1 MNKCREHL
9 AGAMTGDSTFVKIR
23 VPLSPLLGRDEEFKL
38 ARELLLSP
46 EVRLITIK
54 GPGGVGK
61 TQLAMTIAQSLQEA
75 FADRACWVALA
86 TINDPERVISTISEA
101 LGEKEVAAKSQL
113 TTLCTFLRD
122 KEVLMVLDN
131 CEHLLSATPLL
142 AELLEQCS
150 GLTLL
155 VTSRVV
161 LRIRGEHVLPIS
173 PLPLPDPTWNLAEF
187 SSNPAV
193 ALFSTQARALDPRFW
208 LTETNAPVIA
218 EICRRLDGLPLAI
231 ELAAAHIQLLSPQ
244 QMLSRLSQRLDMFK
258 EGRRDLPDRQS
269 TLRSSIQWSYD
280 LLSED
285 VQRLFRRLCFFTGD
299 CSLAAITSFCQILG
313 DDPLSIERGVGI
325 LLDHSL
331 LQQSESE
338 NGDRQ
343 FVFLETVR
351 DFGLEELASSDE
363 LERVRAD
370 NEKYVTHL
378 RSTPEEVQ
386 LYIFEQT
393 NLEHQPPQQPGT
405 DASSFPQRSS
415 PTPDTGTKT
424 IQLTSAS
431 SKYPSSKYPSGLTER
446 EVQVLRLIVQGL
458 TNKQIAKELVLSP
471 RTINVYVTSIYNK
484 LGVNSRSAATRIAC
498 TRLFD

>member
-1 MNKCREHL
+1 MNEHREHL
-9 AGAMTGDSTFVKIR
+9 AATMTGDSTFVKMR

-38 ARELLLSP
+38 ARELILSH

-61 TQLAMTIAQSLQEA
+61 TQLAMALAPSLQEA
-75 FADRACWVALA
+75 FADGVCWVSLA
-86 TINDPERVISTISEA
+86 TINNPEQVISTIAEA

-113 TTLCTFLRD
+113 TTLYTFLRD

-131 CEHLLSATPLL
+131 CEHLLSAMPLL
-142 AELLEQCS
+142 AELLEQCP

-187 SSNPAV
+187 ASNPAV
-193 ALFSTQARALDPRFW
+193 ALFSTRAHALDPRFR
-208 LTETNAPVIA
+208 LTETNALAIA

-231 ELAAAHIQLLSPQ
+231 ELAAAHIQLFSPQ

-258 EGRRDLPDRQS
+258 ESRRDLPGRQS

-285 VQRLFRRLCFFTGD
+285 VQRLFRRLCFFTGG
-299 CSLAAITSFCQILG
+299 CSLTAITSICQILG
-313 DDPLSIERGVGI
+313 DDPLSVERGVGI

-351 DFGLEELASSDE
+351 DFGLKELITAKE
-363 LERVRAD
+363 LGMVRAAH
-370 NEKYVTHL
+370 EKYFRHL
-378 RSTPEEVQ
+378 RSATREVQ
-386 LYIFEQT
+386 LYILEQPP
-393 NLEHQPPQQPGT
+393 LEYQPPQQPGT
-405 DASSFPQRSS
+405 DASSLPHRSS
-415 PTPDTGTKT
+415 SIPDTDTKT
-424 IQLTSAS
+424 IQLTSA
-431 SKYPSSKYPSGLTER
+431 SSKYPSGLTER

-471 RTINVYVTSIYNK
+471 RTINIHVTSIYNK
-484 LGVNSRSAATRIAC
+484 LGVNSRSAATRFAC
-498 TRLFD
+498 TYLFD

>member
-1 MNKCREHL
+1 M
-9 AGAMTGDSTFVKIR
+9 AGDSTFVKMR
-23 VPLSPLLGRDEEFKL
+23 APLSPLLGRDDEFKL
-38 ARELLLSP
+38 TRELLLSH

-61 TQLAMTIAQSLQEA
+61 TQLAMAVAQSLQEA
-75 FADRACWVALA
+75 FADGVCWVSLA
-86 TINDPERVISTISEA
+86 TINNPEQVIPTIAEA
-101 LGEKEVAAKSQL
+101 LRGKEVAAKAQL
-113 TTLCTFLRD
+113 TTLYTFLRD

-131 CEHLLSATPLL
+131 CEHLLPATPLL
-142 AELLEQCS
+142 AELLEYCS

-187 SSNPAV
+187 ASNPAM
-193 ALFSTQARALDPRFW
+193 ALFSTRARALDPRFW
-208 LTETNAPVIA
+208 LTETNAPAIA

-231 ELAAAHIQLLSPQ
+231 ELAAVHIQLLSPQ

-258 EGRRDLPDRQS
+258 DGRRDLPGRQS
-269 TLRSSIQWSYD
+269 TLRSSIRWSYD

-299 CSLAAITSFCQILG
+299 CSLAAITSICQILG
-313 DDPLSIERGVGI
+313 DDPLSVERGVGI

-343 FVFLETVR
+343 FVFLETTR
-351 DFGLEELASSDE
+351 DFGLEELVSSGE
-363 LERVRAD
+363 LESVHTAYK
-370 NEKYVTHL
+370 KYFTHL
-378 RSTPEEVQ
+378 MATPGEVQ
-386 LYIFEQT
+386 LYILEQT
-393 NLEHQPPQQPGT
+393 NLEYQPSQQPGT
-405 DASSFPQRSS
+405 DASSLPHRSS
-415 PTPDTGTKT
+415 STPDTGTKT
-424 IQLTSAS
+424 IPLTSAS
-431 SKYPSSKYPSGLTER
+431 SKYPSGLTKR
-446 EVQVLRLIVQGL
+446 EVQVLRLIAQGL

-471 RTINVYVTSIYNK
+471 RTINVHVTSIYNK
-484 LGVNSRSAATRIAC
+484 LGVNSRSAATRFAC
-498 TRLFD
+498 THLFD